1 VTDGVLCQV
10 PRGEDVCGRQIRD
23 AALLCAGCAGLLERV
38 LSEVPSLVEDL
49 ETTRARLS
57 RTGGRSIGGGHS
69 SERPLPW
76 SEHAA
81 EASGLLRSTLVSW
94 VRVVV
99 DERGVTAPR
108 NTLEAVAVFL
118 LRHVEWLRHH
128 PDAAEVVD
136 EIRFAVREA
145 RQAVDRAP
153 DRWYAGRCGHVDLE
167 AQVEAIVMSGVPP
180 IPCPEELYVREGAD
194 TVQCRT
200 CSTEHNVERRRASL
214 SRRIED
220 QLASARDLT
229 TAVSN
234 LVRPISMNTIRSW
247 VLRKRL
253 VEHGQTPE
261 GVALYR
267 VGDVLDL
274 LAGDALRQSQ
284 RSSREAS

>member
-1 VTDGVLCQV
+1 VTAGVLCQV
-10 PRGEDVCGRQIRD
+10 PRGDELCGRQIRD
-23 AALLCAGCAGLLERV
+23 VSHLCSGCARLLERT
-38 LSEVPSLVEDL
+38 LAEVPSLVEDL
-49 ETTRARLS
+49 ETTRARQS

-81 EASGLLRSTLVSW
+81 EAAVLLRSTLVAW
-94 VRVVV
+94 AQVVV
-99 DERGVTAPR
+99 EERGVGAPR
-108 NTLEAVAVFL
+108 DTLGGVSGFL

-128 PDAAEVVD
+128 PDAAELVD
-136 EIRFAVREA
+136 EVRFAVRQA

-167 AQVEAIVMSGVPP
+167 AQVEAIVMSGPPPVP
-180 IPCPEELYVREGAD
+180 CAEELYVREGAD

-200 CSTEHNVERRRASL
+200 CSTEHDVERRRAVL
-214 SRRIED
+214 TRRVKD
-220 QLASARDLT
+220 QLASARELT

-234 LVRPISMNTIRSW
+234 LARPISLNTIRSW
-247 VLRKRL
+247 VKRKRL
-253 VEHGQTPE
+253 VERGQTTD

-274 LAGDALRQSQ
+274 LAADAS
-284 RSSREAS
+284 RSADTGRRAG